1 MNRFRKIF
9 HHIKSDKIDEKI
21 KSLDKEME
29 RTGMVLGEV
38 TMPMST
44 DNLYK
49 IFNYANT
56 PAVDQETST
65 VPDSTGFADG
75 SSQDVNGGD
84 ESDSSTWDT
93 GWNNTTDMSNP
104 NELNGET
111 DRPIPITPD
120 LSGWDGSYVSANG
133 NTGLGG
139 YRGIGVW
146 TISSGIGGG
155 KSIGTLDSGNHFI
168 QILVPDNIFSSYNYP
183 VDQRGPLAGG
193 SYGSYTNTEFAAA
206 QNIASAYEAKKDL
219 GSVVRKVWVN
229 FDQATAHGGP
239 SYAEYTGAKKTTTV
253 DGHTKYWML
262 KNVSILSYVNP
273 YTSQDATPEVFSQVL
288 SREYGAG
295 SSYFPG
301 NVGKLM
307 DFLKGSLEVG
317 KEAFDFLMDKAK
329 GVGDLKSIEKEE
341 QQKKDKKEFGLSF
354 SNALKLA
361 GIDFSK
367 DKDQELQKTAE
378 VMRDISPDDY
388 AGGSAA
394 AIKDAE
400 AIDKVYNQYAKTGE
414 TPTTDALADKFFKDN
429 IPGYSTVVDFIDK
442 LPWNDPANP
451 VGAWIDNNEWWVE
464 PLIGALAGAVAGG
477 NAYKTPYNVPASRI
491 TAWKNTKPTKGP
503 DGKLTNLQ
511 LYNAKGNLIG
521 KKFINPKTGKWETMM
536 RPTDRSSISD
546 KARWEFD
553 QMQHTNAS
561 VKNYETTGQN
571 PSIKDL
577 DSTRLVRDPKAPG
590 SMSSGPTVG
599 SQWAIDK
606 ATGATAGAIGASV
619 DDKITELGDK
629 LVSDVLSDEPPKQAA
644 MGELGVSGELTDMVN
659 IPPEDLKNISAEI
672 LDKGHFVD
680 NFADALNNVKDTIV
694 DTGRAGKLF
703 FDYLTNNLPDV
714 IDVDYLGQE
723 YVDKAF
729 ASAQIKDGVVF
740 VGDNIIGTGQAPE
753 YDAETREIVIRF
765 NYDFK
770 KNADEFA
777 SNKDKMTWMQKTFG
791 QALYNSIGEYSMDAS
806 IKFGPGPI
814 GALMG
819 LLTGSV
825 MGKAVNLSKLLG
837 GGKHKTGEIRMS
849 AEKVKEMFKDGPAS
863 KNFYYQA
870 LSMDEVLMEA
880 ELQKYDKLSQEDAED
895 QAWSLFSDK
904 NIDQEQLYDVF
915 DEVYEENEGF
925 KRATEESQAI
935 IDGVKTAQEEYNEAA
950 SAWSNAF
957 MDNKYTGTKGWLNLP
972 DEQRFEKA
980 DMSGD
985 YQTYAA
991 DKEFVEKWKAD
1002 AKKGANVY
1010 EIGYNYAEKQ
1020 PAFKQSRQAYD
1031 DHEKVLDKLSSD
1043 RAAAYNAVTSFF
1055 SGLAPHPNPELARM
1069 GYFDCDINC
1078 MSKKIKLENAAKE
1091 AAAKEDKGQKKRE
1104 SLWNSHISTRNSLRD
1119 EYVDRDMNQLNLSI
1133 KANDTIRTK
1142 IKDMKKVYDEKK
1154 KVSEQLRK
1162 TEKERIKAIYD
1173 SDWFKEANERLS
1185 KDFLKGWDRH
1195 TIENTKFDTPK
1206 EVKNP
1211 NENAWDNFDWSNG
1224 EKYAGGLPYTADDDP
1239 FGADDSGDDWEDD
1252 SDIVP
1257 GDFPFP
1263 TATKSGDTKVAS
1275 AKRDKDYS
1283 LGAYVG
1289 GTTSKTSKK
1298 KKKKKNTMVA
1308 SYKLQ
1313 GKLISEGWAS
1323 PKHTDIDKDEKKRWF
1338 SEKDIKPEYPKEK
1351 PPKMVN
1357 GYHPKLLP
1365 QLDTPIPY
1373 IKVKNKD
1380 LLRNHKLTKDEA
1392 QKWTSLIDKLNAYIM
1407 RNPNMLAYARERY
1420 PKSDPHL
1427 AALNYKMDMQL
1438 AAADEYIETRFP
1450 ENKRLY
1456 DKLMQATKRSI
1467 DLTDPK
1473 TFKSRKGKMTSINK
1487 LMRVDYVMSEY
1498 DPMDKEVKNKRIKS
1512 NKKSI
1517 GRFFRKPKKKTKS
1530 DILKDKMAVLDKE
1543 MKKTMPEG

>member
-65 VPDSTGFADG
+65 VPDTTGFADG
-75 SSQDVNGGD
+75 SSQNANGGD
-84 ESDSSTWDT
+84 ENDPDTWDD

-120 LSGWDGSYVSANG
+120 LSGWDGSSVSVNNLG
-133 NTGLGG
+133 SGG
-139 YRGIGVW
+139 YRGIGAW

-155 KSIGTLDSGNHFI
+155 LSVGTIDSSNNFI
-168 QILVPDNIFSSYNYP
+168 QLLIPDNIFSSYNYP
-183 VDQRGPLAGG
+183 VDQRGPLQGG
-193 SYGSYTNTEFAAA
+193 YYASYSNTEFAAA
-206 QNIASAYEAKKDL
+206 QNIASAYEAHKVS
-219 GSVVRKVWVN
+219 GSVTRKVWVN
-229 FDQATAHGGP
+229 YSQATVHGGP
-239 SYAEYTGAKKTTTV
+239 SYADYTGVKKQTTNASN
-253 DGHTKYWML
+253 GQPLYWKL
-262 KNVSILSYVNP
+262 KDVSILSYVNP
-273 YTSQDATPEVFSQVL
+273 YTSKDATPEIFSQVL
-288 SREYGAG
+288 DREFGVG

-301 NVGKLM
+301 NVSKLM

-329 GVGDLKSIEKEE
+329 GVEDLESIEKEE
-341 QQKKDKKEFGLSF
+341 QEKKDKEEFDLSF
-354 SNALKLA
+354 SQALKLA
-361 GIDFSK
+361 DLYFPKGK
-367 DKDQELQKTAE
+367 DKE
-378 VMRDISPDDY
+378 
-388 AGGSAA
+388 
-394 AIKDAE
+394 
-400 AIDKVYNQYAKTGE
+400 
-414 TPTTDALADKFFKDN
+414 
-429 IPGYSTVVDFIDK
+429 
-442 LPWNDPANP
+442 
-451 VGAWIDNNEWWVE
+451 
-464 PLIGALAGAVAGG
+464 
-477 NAYKTPYNVPASRI
+477 
-491 TAWKNTKPTKGP
+491 
-503 DGKLTNLQ
+503 
-511 LYNAKGNLIG
+511 
-521 KKFINPKTGKWETMM
+521 
-536 RPTDRSSISD
+536 
-546 KARWEFD
+546 
-553 QMQHTNAS
+553 
-561 VKNYETTGQN
+561 
-571 PSIKDL
+571 
-577 DSTRLVRDPKAPG
+577 
-590 SMSSGPTVG
+590 
-599 SQWAIDK
+599 
-606 ATGATAGAIGASV
+606 SV
-619 DDKITELGDK
+619 DDKITEFGDK
-629 LVSDVLSDEPPKQAA
+629 LVSDVLSDEPPKQAARKAA

-659 IPPEDLKNISAEI
+659 IPPEDLKNISAEV

-723 YVDKAF
+723 YVDNAF

-740 VGDNIIGTGQAPE
+740 VGDNIIGTGQSPE
-753 YDAETREIVIRF
+753 YDAETGEIVIRF

-777 SNKDKMTWMQKTFG
+777 GNKDKMTWMQKTFG

-819 LLTGSV
+819 LMTGSV

-837 GGKHKTGEIRMS
+837 GGKPKTGEIRMS

-880 ELQKYDKLSQEDAED
+880 ELQKYNKLSYEDSFSEMD
-895 QAWSLFSDK
+895 NMYQQSTLSDK
-904 NIDQEQLYDVF
+904 IKNDIVYKAYESVPEFGEIGSLTSEIDKEEAEYDKNPNPAR
-915 DEVYEENEGF
+915 DAAWDDYEEIQTKYKAITDPMYDEYGKSQEWYNYPEYKAAYEPYWEYNKSLQPAYKSDQGL
-925 KRATEESQAI
+925 SQA
-935 IDGVKTAQEEYNEAA
+935 Q
-950 SAWSNAF
+950 SNKLDRLF
-957 MDNKYTGTKGWLNLP
+957 QKY
-972 DEQRFEKA
+972 
-980 DMSGD
+980 
-985 YQTYAA
+985 
-991 DKEFVEKWKAD
+991 
-1002 AKKGANVY
+1002 
-1010 EIGYNYAEKQ
+1010 
-1020 PAFKQSRQAYD
+1020 
-1031 DHEKVLDKLSSD
+1031 
-1043 RAAAYNAVTSFF
+1043 
-1055 SGLAPHPNPELARM
+1055 
-1069 GYFDCDINC
+1069 
-1078 MSKKIKLENAAKE
+1078 
-1091 AAAKEDKGQKKRE
+1091 
-1104 SLWNSHISTRNSLRD
+1104 
-1119 EYVDRDMNQLNLSI
+1119 
-1133 KANDTIRTK
+1133 
-1142 IKDMKKVYDEKK
+1142 K
-1154 KVSEQLRK
+1154 KVSDESKAKAEKAREDYFAKRK
-1162 TEKERIKAIYD
+1162 VIDDKYYKERDDFYNNVYLPAAGGKTGYGEHKSAWEIKQSFKDRRSEVYQ
-1173 SDWFKEANERLS
+1173 SDLYKTAEKKFHIES
-1185 KDFLKGWDRH
+1185 IKGMQRQE
-1195 TIENTKFDTPK
+1195 ILNTKFDTPK

-1211 NENAWDNFDWSNG
+1211 NENAWDNFDWSKG
-1224 EKYAGGLPYTADDDP
+1224 MDITGAGGSPGQPYTPPKEDPKNPWVPAPDTKVAGYSGSLDNWIDKTYGSGASNWYRENPGLPSERNPFIPSGSYVPKADA
-1239 FGADDSGDDWEDD
+1239 GGGS
-1252 SDIVP
+1252 
-1257 GDFPFP
+1257 
-1263 TATKSGDTKVAS
+1263 DTKVAS

-1289 GTTSKTSKK
+1289 GTGTTSKTSKK

-1308 SYKLQ
+1308 SYKPQ
-1313 GKLISEGWAS
+1313 GELISEGWAS
-1323 PKHTDIDKDEKKRWF
+1323 PKHTYIDKDEKKRWF

-1380 LLRNHKLTKDEA
+1380 LLRAHKLTKDEA
-1392 QKWTSLIDKLNAYIM
+1392 QKWTSLIDKLNDYIM

-1427 AALNYKMDMQL
+1427 AALNYKMDMQI
-1438 AAADEYIETRFP
+1438 AASDEYIETRFP

-1456 DKLMQATKRSI
+1456 GKLMQATKRSI

-1498 DPMDKEVKNKRIKS
+1498 DPTDKEVKNKRIKS